1 LSRNITAVILALA
14 VIFYLLISTPLIAQ
28 TAEEDTAPEF
38 EFTILEDDELL
49 EDSFEDNITARLYAF
64 FGSEGDE
71 ITLSM
76 AGQFDSYLVLFGE
89 EGQFLM
95 NADEGG
101 EKFGDS
107 LLEDFELPY
116 DGTYYVLA
124 TTFDYLDAV
133 MVDEMTLRLPLDY
146 EIVLTGNTLPED
158 FEENPVPKIVAPS
171 LESGETNGELTAESP
186 IGYFSFEAEE
196 GDVVDL
202 SFNFD
207 KLAAYPM
214 LYLFAPDGSRI
225 AISEA
230 LDGTSEA
237 DVLGFELPIDGSYLV
252 AVMDTFFVDIDQES
266 GDYGLG
272 TFTLNYD
279 ISS

>member
-1 LSRNITAVILALA
+1 
-14 VIFYLLISTPLIAQ
+14 
-28 TAEEDTAPEF
+28 
-38 EFTILEDDELL
+38 
-49 EDSFEDNITARLYAF
+49 
-64 FGSEGDE
+64 
-71 ITLSM
+71 M